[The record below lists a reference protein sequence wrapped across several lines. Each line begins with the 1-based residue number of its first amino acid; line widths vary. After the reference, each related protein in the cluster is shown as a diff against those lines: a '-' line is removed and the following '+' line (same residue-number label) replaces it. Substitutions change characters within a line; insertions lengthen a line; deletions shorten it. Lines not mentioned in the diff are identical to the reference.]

1 MSLLWIAVRLA
12 IIVYLI
18 ATAFLYIFQDGL
30 LLPSSPRNTTLD
42 AGRYAGLDVQRWLP
56 AGRFAGYVANPV
68 DCVPRGTVVIYHG
81 NAESAENKLPLATV
95 FGLADYRV
103 LIVEYPGH
111 GGRDGARTMKAA
123 LAASRSALSDA
134 KAQWPGPIF
143 LVGESLGAGMA
154 AQAVA
159 GEESSVEGVLLI
171 TPWDSL
177 ASVAAEKLRL
187 FPVRWMLHAPF
198 DSVEALKRFE
208 GPVVVIGAAND
219 TTIPVWHA
227 ERLARLHQHARFLLL
242 PHADHDSWFD
252 SMTPELWQEALGWMQ
267 QRGLP
272 PARRRA
278 PNPDQGMNPTG
289 SDRGS
294 AI

>member
-1 MSLLWIAVRLA
+1 MSLLGIAVRLV

-18 ATAFLYIFQDGL
+18 AAAVLYIFQDGL
-30 LLPSSPRNTTLD
+30 LLPSSPRVTTLD
-42 AGRYAGLDVQRWLP
+42 AGRYADLDVQRWLP
-56 AGRFAGYVANPV
+56 AGRYAGYVVNPV
-68 DCVPRGTVVIYHG
+68 DRVPCGTVVIYHG
-81 NAESAENKLPLATV
+81 NAESAENKLPLAAV
-95 FGLADYRV
+95 FGVAGYRV
-103 LIVEYPGH
+103 VIVEYPGH

-154 AQAVA
+154 AQTIA

-187 FPVRWMLHAPF
+187 FPVRWMLHDPF

-227 ERLARLHQHARFLLL
+227 ERLARLLQHGQFLLL
-242 PHADHDSWFD
+242 PHADHDGWFD
-252 SMTPELWQEALGWMQ
+252 SMTTERWQQVLGWMQ
-267 QRGLP
+267 H
-272 PARRRA
+272 PAFAPRA
-278 PNPDQGMNPTG
+278 PTRSQSGAMHE
-289 SDRGS
+289 SDRLR
-294 AI
+294 